1 MAMKKKNEAQ
11 QSFEKHLRK
20 RFSLGLQQRL
30 ILLLK
35 REEKRICEFRLQW
48 KIPEKGFNDG
58 KEWINW
64 WNNLEK
70 IVPKK
75 VKDVE
80 YIEFEIYYLF
90 NKFYPEKMV
99 LSVDTEEY
107 PRLTRIKKNPQAV
120 FDLEVKKLL
129 LDLKIDQDFHVVIR
143 DYIWFGKAFSESI
156 INTGI
161 IVSERITQVP
171 KFGEIERRISLVFSA
186 NTDEQD
192 LRDIYKYSIKGL
204 QQTIKGYLK
213 GEVKG
218 QKEFERNLKI
228 ITLYNSEKTAKE
240 IATILADEGIS
251 LDDSYIRKIIKRIKA
266 Y

>member
-1 MAMKKKNEAQ
+1 MKKKNEAQ
-11 QSFEKHLRK
+11 QAFEKHLQK

-30 ILLLK
+30 ILILR
-35 REEKRICEFRLQW
+35 REDKKIRDFRNNW
-48 KIPEKGFNDG
+48 KIPQDGFKDE
-58 KEWINW
+58 KEWKNW
-64 WNNLEK
+64 WDNLKK
-70 IVPKK
+70 IVPEK

-80 YIEFEIYYLF
+80 YIEFENYYLF

-156 INTGI
+156 VNIGI

-171 KFGEIERRISLVFSA
+171 GFGEIERRISLVFSA
-186 NTDEQD
+186 NADEQD
-192 LRDIYKYSIKGL
+192 LKDIYKYSVKGL

-218 QKEFERNLKI
+218 QKEFKRNLKI
-228 ITLYNSEKTAKE
+228 ITLHNQGKKAKE
-240 IATILADEGIS
+240 IAAILADEGLG
-251 LDDSYIRKIIKRIKA
+251 LDDAYIRKIIKRIKA

>member
-1 MAMKKKNEAQ
+1 MAMRNQKDSQ
-11 QSFEKHLRK
+11 QAFEKYLEK

-30 ILLLK
+30 VLLLK

-48 KIPEKGFNDG
+48 NMPKKGFKDE
-58 KEWINW
+58 KEWKNW
-64 WNNLEK
+64 WDNLEK
-70 IVPKK
+70 IVPEK

-90 NKFYPEKMV
+90 NKFYPEKMA
-99 LSVDTEEY
+99 LSIDTEEY
-107 PRLTRIKKNPQAV
+107 PRITRIKKNPQAV

-129 LDLKIDQDFHVVIR
+129 LELKIDQDFHVVVR
-143 DYIWFGKAFSESI
+143 DYIWFGKAFVESI
-156 INTGI
+156 ANTGI

-171 KFGEIERRISLVFSA
+171 QMGELERRISLVFSA

-192 LRDIYKYSIKGL
+192 LRDIYKYFVKGF

-213 GEVKG
+213 GKIKG

-228 ITLYNSEKTAKE
+228 ITLYNDGKRAKE

>member
-1 MAMKKKNEAQ
+1 MGKKNDTQ
-11 QSFEKHLRK
+11 QAFEKYLRK

-30 ILLLK
+30 VLLLK
-35 REEKRICEFRLQW
+35 REDKRIHEFRNNW
-48 KIPEKGFNDG
+48 KIPQDGFNDE
-58 KEWINW
+58 KEWKNW
-64 WNNLEK
+64 WDNLEK

-80 YIEFEIYYLF
+80 YIEFENYYLF
-90 NKFYPEKMV
+90 NKFYPEKMA

-107 PRLTRIKKNPQAV
+107 PRITRIKKNPQAV
-120 FDLEVKKLL
+120 FDLEIKKIL
-129 LDLKIDQDFHVVIR
+129 LDLKIDQDFHVVVR
-143 DYIWFGKAFSESI
+143 DYIWFGKAFPESI

-171 KFGEIERRISLVFSA
+171 GFGEIERRISLVFSA

-213 GEVKG
+213 GKIKS

-228 ITLYNSEKTAKE
+228 ITLHNQGKKAKE
-240 IATILADEGIS
+240 IASKLADKRLA